1 MKKNMGAIDRGI
13 RTLIAVAVAVL
24 YATGQISGLAA
35 GILGALAIIFVLTSA
50 AGYCPLYAPFGW
62 STRRRSGAA
71 EA

>member
-1 MKKNMGAIDRGI
+1 MKKNMGSIDRTI
-13 RTLIAVAVAVL
+13 RILLAVVVGVL
-24 YATGQISGLAA
+24 YFTGQISGLAA

-50 AGYCPLYAPFGW
+50 VGYCPLYAPFGG